1 MRSRG
6 NAVAERFG
14 KNLVRC
20 RRRAGISQEELG
32 FRGDLHRTEIGMLE
46 RGLRL
51 ARIDTL
57 IKLAGALEVST
68 DELLAG
74 MHWQPINMVR
84 GSFDIDPIAEAGD
97 QGSGSSASRGDG

>member
-1 MRSRG
+1 MNSRG
-6 NAVAERFG
+6 DYRIAERFG
-14 KNLVRC
+14 KNLVRY

-46 RGLRL
+46 RGVRL

-57 IKLAGALEVST
+57 IKLMGALEVSA

-84 GSFDIDPIAEAGD
+84 GSFDLDSEVEADD
-97 QGSGSSASRGDG
+97 QGQGQT

>member
-1 MRSRG
+1 VNSRG
-6 NAVAERFG
+6 DYRIAERFA

-20 RRRAGISQEELG
+20 RRRAGFSQEELG

-84 GSFDIDPIAEAGD
+84 GSFDVDSEVDD
-97 QGSGSSASRGDG
+97 QERERS